1 MAEVPIDDRPRERL
15 ARMGPAGLSDAELI
29 ALVIRSGAAGC
40 NAVHVAEELLAGAGG
55 LCGVAHTPLESL
67 AAGRAM
73 GGAKAAA
80 LAAAF
85 ELGRRTARELPV
97 SRVVRDASDIA
108 IVARPFIRHPT
119 REECLVVVLNRAH
132 RVIKV
137 ESLTVGTA
145 VRCLVEPRDVL
156 EVVLRCG
163 GVAFALVHT
172 HPSGAPTPSA
182 EDIAV
187 TRRVQE
193 SASLVGL
200 EFLDHVV
207 VADTKHTS
215 IVATG
220 PGSQG

>member
-1 MAEVPIDDRPRERL
+1 MCIRDR
-15 ARMGPAGLSDAELI
+15 
-29 ALVIRSGAAGC
+29 
-40 NAVHVAEELLAGAGG
+40 
-55 LCGVAHTPLESL
+55 
-67 AAGRAM
+67 
-73 GGAKAAA
+73 
-80 LAAAF
+80 
-85 ELGRRTARELPV
+85 
-97 SRVVRDASDIA
+97 
-108 IVARPFIRHPT
+108 
-119 REECLVVVLNRAH
+119 CLVVVLNRAH

-187 TRRVQE
+187 TRRLQGA
-193 SASLVGL
+193 ASIIGV
-200 EFLDHVV
+200 EFLDHVI
-207 VADTKHTS
+207 VAGSKHTS